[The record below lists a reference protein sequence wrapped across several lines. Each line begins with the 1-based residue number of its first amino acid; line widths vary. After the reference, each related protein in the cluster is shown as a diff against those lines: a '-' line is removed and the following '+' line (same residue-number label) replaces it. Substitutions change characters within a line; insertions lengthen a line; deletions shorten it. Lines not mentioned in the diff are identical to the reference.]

1 MELVILLARLE
12 SQGPGNIVDQVCK
25 LQIDEIFVLEHN
37 TVCIKAA
44 AMAAH
49 YKPSIRHMYGMKI
62 FKHQCQV
69 TATNCVGFRWLISST
84 RILCLSISA

>member
-1 MELVILLARLE
+1 MELVILLSRLE
-12 SQGPGNIVDQVCK
+12 SQGPGNIVDQVRK

-49 YKPSIRHMYGMKI
+49 YKAHVWNEDIQASVMMAL
-62 FKHQCQV
+62 
-69 TATNCVGFRWLISST
+69 T
-84 RILCLSISA
+84 